1 MNRVARW
8 MNRAAWWAALTLIGT
23 AAAGTT
29 AWSLYTVAHDIY
41 GVPQALAVLT
51 AAVYDG
57 AAIACLYLASAAAEE
72 GRSAAGPRL
81 AVLALAS
88 VSVALNK
95 RHADYIH
102 GGLPALL
109 LFAAP
114 TAALLIVADLAWAAT
129 RARRRAAEGERPV
142 TLPRY
147 GLWGWLLATEQAWD
161 ATRQRA
167 VDRVT
172 SPDPMRT
179 ESAPRA
185 ERPSATSALRA
196 HFATMDPIEAIHYA
210 HAAQPGTPPA
220 ELAAELVSY
229 GVTVSPVQVAM
240 VLHYRGPEARIDRT
254 DASASSADPDPAP
267 ATPTRLSSP
276 DPVRTQS
283 APRPETILDAVK
295 DAVSRGIVD
304 EADTTAEVSRL
315 LGRPVKQETVRKYL
329 SGKAR
334 PGGIGQ
340 GGGGYN

>member
-1 MNRVARW
+1 MQRF
-8 MNRAAWWAALTLIGT
+8 AWWAALILIGT
-23 AAAGTT
+23 AAAATT
-29 AWSLYTVAHDIY
+29 AWSLYIVAHDIY
-41 GVPQALAVLT
+41 GVPQVLAALT

-57 AAIACLYLASAAAEE
+57 AAVACLALASTAVEE
-72 GRSAAGPRL
+72 DRSAAGPRL
-81 AVLALAS
+81 AVFALAS
-88 VSVALNK
+88 VSVALNW
-95 RHADYIH
+95 RHAEYIH

-147 GLWGWLLATEQAWD
+147 GLWGWLLATEQAWA

-172 SPDPMRT
+172 SPDPVRT
-179 ESAPRA
+179 GSAPRA
-185 ERPSATSALRA
+185 DRLSATSALRD
-196 HFATMDPIEAIHYA
+196 HFAGMDPMEAIRYA

-229 GVTVSPVQVAM
+229 GVHVSPVQVAM

-254 DASASSADPDPAP
+254 DASASSADPAP
-267 ATPTRLSSP
+267 AQTDTTTVSSP

-295 DAVSRGIVD
+295 DVVKRGIVD
-304 EADTTAEVSRL
+304 EASATAEVSRL
-315 LGRPVKQETVRKYL
+315 LGKPVKRETVRKYL